1 MILLLADFL
10 FVYLFPKYT
19 TDGPYA
25 IKKKMDQILLTLAF
39 RSFNAGCWKVK
50 LFTLLE
56 I

>member
-25 IKKKMDQILLTLAF
+25 IKKRWIRFLNF
-39 RSFNAGCWKVK
+39 SF
-50 LFTLLE
+50 
-56 I
+56 

>member
-25 IKKKMDQILLTLAF
+25 IKKKDGSDFLTLAF